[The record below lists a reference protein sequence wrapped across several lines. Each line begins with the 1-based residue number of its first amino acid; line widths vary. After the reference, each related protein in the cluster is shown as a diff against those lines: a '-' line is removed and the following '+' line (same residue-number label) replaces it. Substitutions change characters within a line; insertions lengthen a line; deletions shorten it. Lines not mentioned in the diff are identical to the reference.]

1 MEGPDKG
8 ILVSGPPVNKDKE
21 EKYCFGSCLLIG
33 FLNPHVW
40 GPDKINSCNSC
51 LLSGPPSIV
60 ILLFFISFFG
70 GWAWEYNTIQILSF
84 PGPRQELVILLNLF
98 I

>member
-60 ILLFFISFFG
+60 IGKSFIPGFWVDIKSLFFVDRPYSKD
-70 GWAWEYNTIQILSF
+70 IL
-84 PGPRQELVILLNLF
+84 
-98 I
+98 